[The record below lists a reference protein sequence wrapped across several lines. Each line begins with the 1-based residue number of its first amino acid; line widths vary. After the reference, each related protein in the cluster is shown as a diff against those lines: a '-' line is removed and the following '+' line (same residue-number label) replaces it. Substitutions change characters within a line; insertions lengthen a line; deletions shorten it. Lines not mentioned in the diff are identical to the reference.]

1 MNGLTAKT
9 GVLPRKGILFAL
21 HFVYG
26 EDKPTAGAAPSA
38 HFDTIKSKEESRKTS
53 RIPEKNKRAQM
64 ANSLQ
69 QQSVSRED
77 RHDKDS

>member
-26 EDKPTAGAAPSA
+26 EDKPTAGAA
-38 HFDTIKSKEESRKTS
+38 SKGEF
-53 RIPEKNKRAQM
+53 
-64 ANSLQ
+64 
-69 QQSVSRED
+69 
-77 RHDKDS
+77 